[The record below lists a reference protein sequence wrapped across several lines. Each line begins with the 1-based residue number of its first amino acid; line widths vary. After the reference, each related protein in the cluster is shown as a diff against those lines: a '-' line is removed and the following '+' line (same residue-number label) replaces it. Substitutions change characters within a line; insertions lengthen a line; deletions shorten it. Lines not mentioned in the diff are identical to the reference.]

1 MWRETWDRHPHGL
14 LCLTPLGES
23 LAIFRTLVMK
33 FVTRDQMIQKIK
45 ATNGRIMSILY
56 RSARGD
62 NHVRRL
68 NCKTNVTKYLTGTG
82 KAAPASAKV
91 ITVYDLV
98 VKNYRSLAFEGI
110 IQAQINGE
118 VYEVKEPVTV

>member
-1 MWRETWDRHPHGL
+1 
-14 LCLTPLGES
+14 
-23 LAIFRTLVMK
+23 MK
-33 FVTRDQMIQKIK
+33 FITRNQMVEKIK
-45 ATNGRIMSILY
+45 ATNGQIMSILY

-118 VYEVKEPVTV
+118 VYEVKEPATV

>member
-1 MWRETWDRHPHGL
+1 
-14 LCLTPLGES
+14 
-23 LAIFRTLVMK
+23 MK
-33 FVTRDQMIQKIK
+33 IVTRDQMIQKIR

-68 NCKTNVTKYLTGTG
+68 NCQTNVTKHLTGRG

-110 IQAQINGE
+110 IQATISGV
-118 VYEVKEPVTV
+118 VYEVRELVER

>member
-1 MWRETWDRHPHGL
+1 
-14 LCLTPLGES
+14 
-23 LAIFRTLVMK
+23 MK
-33 FVTRDQMIQKIK
+33 IVSRDQMIQKIK
-45 ATNGRIMSILY
+45 ATNGQIMSILY

-68 NCKTNVTKYLTGTG
+68 NCQTNVKKHLVGTG
-82 KAAPASAKV
+82 KAAPESAKV

-118 VYEVKEPVTV
+118 VYEVREPAPSA